1 MLSINPYSG
10 FRAFLKRFLEMRIY
24 NLRQGPLSMHN
35 FTLAGSFDTGLTTT
49 GIGLQI
55 VLDRP
60 SWTTYAIERGNFL
73 ENKKPA

>member
-1 MLSINPYSG
+1 
-10 FRAFLKRFLEMRIY
+10 MRIY

-49 GIGLQI
+49 GIGLHI

-60 SWTTYAIERGNFL
+60 SWTTYDIDRGNL
-73 ENKKPA
+73 LGNKKPA